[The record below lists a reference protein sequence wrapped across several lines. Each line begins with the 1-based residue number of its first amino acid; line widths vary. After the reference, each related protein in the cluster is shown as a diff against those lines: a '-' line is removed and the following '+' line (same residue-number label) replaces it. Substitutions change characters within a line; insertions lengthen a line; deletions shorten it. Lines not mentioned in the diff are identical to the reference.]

1 MMSANPHPSKA
12 NPGSKGSPNPGR
24 NNANE
29 KSSQPPYTEEELE
42 ELRKIRRLQMVV
54 NLVMST
60 ISQSPH
66 LTVEQ
71 ASEMCADTKRY
82 ALSMFPDKELAY
94 DLLYRPRLQ
103 RLMNERY
110 HLQ

>member
-1 MMSANPHPSKA
+1 MKI
-12 NPGSKGSPNPGR
+12 PNPGR
-24 NNANE
+24 SNGSD
-29 KSSQPPYTEEELE
+29 KPTQRPYTEEELE

-60 ISQSPH
+60 ISQSPN
-66 LTVEQ
+66 LSVEE

-94 DLLYRPRLQ
+94 DLLYKPRLQ
-103 RLMNERY
+103 RLMNERF

>member
-1 MMSANPHPSKA
+1 MSDLNY
-12 NPGSKGSPNPGR
+12 GSKSETPNQ
-24 NNANE
+24 
-29 KSSQPPYTEEELE
+29 SQRPYTPEELE

-60 ISQSPH
+60 ISQSQS
-66 LTVEQ
+66 LTIEQ
-71 ASEMCADTKRY
+71 AAEMVADTKRY

-103 RLMNERY
+103 RLLNERF